1 MANTNITY
9 RAGKDSAL
17 TFSEMD
23 QNFASFFYSAS
34 AYQDGN
40 GFNRLRLHYPGHSCI
55 TGDFDAGRCLDVLL
69 PDAQGGITGAET
81 GGSDKHIQFNDGG
94 SLAGDPE
101 FIFDKTTNRVSIGQ
115 NTFDSSLTV
124 KGLTPDA
131 GSVIKINSNNANDA
145 TSQSYLDISKSNNTR
160 LKIGL
165 VGNGQSAIP
174 TIQASTDASGF
185 AGGLEVALGGNKHI
199 KVGTNGT
206 TIGVGASLSAPN
218 KALTV
223 IGQMGIGNG
232 VTTAAQ
238 STFLSLS
245 GDNFDGTLA
254 NYLPTNAG
262 TAGLLITTPYSPTTG
277 GNIAV
282 GINKASGANETF
294 SIFSGANNTFNS
306 IIATFKADG
315 NVGINQRNPKEKLHV
330 EGNISGS
337 GNIYVK
343 CKATIQDIPELSSL
357 SIDWDSSA
365 EEYARTL
372 VASSTGLVQY
382 MDAAPVP
389 KGGIIMWSGA
399 VDNVPTGWRLCDG
412 TDENGV
418 TVPDLRERFIVGAG
432 GDNTT
437 NPVDGDPYNVGDV
450 GGNRNAVLIAH
461 EHSLTINQN
470 NHGHAFKTSH
480 ENSGAKDS
488 NGFPGIDAS
497 PPLVVHC
504 ANTGV
509 PSQMLSNGG
518 GNAIGGAKAD
528 ILSTSKADKIGY
540 TASGA
545 CSTKQTGIN
554 ANLPPYYA
562 LAFII
567 YVGKA

>member
-9 RAGKDSAL
+9 RAVKGSAL

-40 GFNRLRLHYPGHSCI
+40 GFNRLRLHYTGSSLI
-55 TGDFDAGRCLDVLL
+55 TGDFDTDRYLDVLL
-69 PDAQGGITGAET
+69 PDAQGGVSGAET

-124 KGLTPDA
+124 KGTTSTA
-131 GSVIKINSNNANDA
+131 GSVIKINSNNTTNVR
-145 TSQSYLDISKSNNTR
+145 SQSYLDISKTNNTR

-174 TIQASTDASGF
+174 TIQASTAASGF

-199 KVGTNGT
+199 KVDTSGT

-232 VTTAAQ
+232 VATTAQ

-245 GDNFDGTLA
+245 DGSFSGALT

-262 TAGLLITTPYSPTTG
+262 TAGLLITTPYSSTTG

-294 SIFSGANNTFNS
+294 SIFSGANNNFNS
-306 IIATFKADG
+306 LIATFKADG
-315 NVGINQRNPKEKLHV
+315 KIGFNQRNPQEILHV
-330 EGNISGS
+330 EGNITGS
-337 GNIYVK
+337 GNIQVEGT
-343 CKATIQDIPELSSL
+343 ATIQTISELSSL
-357 SIDWDSSA
+357 STDWDGST

-399 VDNVPTGWRLCDG
+399 VNNIPTGWRLCDG
-412 TDENGV
+412 TDVNGV
-418 TVPDLRERFIVGAG
+418 AVPDLRERFIVGAG
-432 GDNTT
+432 GNNPDVDGNGYNVDDTGNDNYYRLLAPQSIPRINGFTAFSTT
-437 NPVDGDPYNVGDV
+437 NLPT
-450 GGNRNAVLIAH
+450 NARVACGTLG
-461 EHSLTINQN
+461 Q
-470 NHGHAFKTSH
+470 
-480 ENSGAKDS
+480 SGAGLTTT
-488 NGFPGIDAS
+488 GFEEGR
-497 PPLVVHC
+497 
-504 ANTGV
+504 
-509 PSQMLSNGG
+509 
-518 GNAIGGAKAD
+518 GNPD
-528 ILSTSKADKIGY
+528 W
-540 TASGA
+540 
-545 CSTKQTGIN
+545 STKIISSCQHRHSFSIGSEDPDRIDYR
-554 ANLPPYYA
+554 PPYYA

-567 YVGKA
+567 YVGAE